1 MTKLTVHIP
10 DELHRRLKVVVA
22 QEGTT
27 MTSVVREGLE
37 AYLARLEEM
46 EEADDAQV
54 VQERMDRLTRG
65 EEAWVD
71 WEDVKAE
78 WDAAQG

>member
-37 AYLARLEEM
+37 AYLARLALPAM
-46 EEADDAQV
+46 IRQGGHMQQV
-54 VQERMDRLTRG
+54 AYAGSRWRG
-65 EEAWVD
+65 ERV
-71 WEDVKAE
+71 
-78 WDAAQG
+78 